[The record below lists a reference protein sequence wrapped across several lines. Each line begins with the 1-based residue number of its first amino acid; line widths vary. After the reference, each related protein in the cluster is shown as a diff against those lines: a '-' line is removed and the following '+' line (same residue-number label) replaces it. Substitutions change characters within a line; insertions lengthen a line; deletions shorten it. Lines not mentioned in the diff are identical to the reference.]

1 MNEVEFRGWLEES
14 GKNRRV
20 IGDTISRMKKLQRE
34 LGINLDD
41 EFKKDK
47 CETIMNALT
56 VNKGDNDIM
65 KKYGDV
71 NLPIGKFTLGTYRY
85 SLKSFIAYKESR

>member
-14 GKNRRV
+14 GKNKRV
-20 IGDTISRMKKLQRE
+20 ISDSISRMRTLQRE
-34 LGINLDD
+34 LGVNLDD

-56 VNKGDNDIM
+56 INKGDNDIM
-65 KKYGDV
+65 KRYGDV
-71 NLPIGKFTLGTYRY
+71 SLPIGKFTLGTYRY
-85 SLKSFIAYKESR
+85 SLKSYIAYKESK

>member
-20 IGDTISRMKKLQRE
+20 IGDTISRMRTLQRE

-56 VNKGDNDIM
+56 VNKGDNDTM
-65 KKYGDV
+65 KKYGGA

-85 SLKSFIAYKESR
+85 SLKSYIAYKESR

>member
-14 GKNRRV
+14 GKNKRV
-20 IGDTISRMKKLQRE
+20 ISDSVSRMRTLQRE
-34 LGINLDD
+34 LGVNLDD
-41 EFKKDK
+41 EFEKDK

-56 VNKGDNDIM
+56 INKGDNDIM

-71 NLPIGKFTLGTYRY
+71 SLPIGKFTLGTYRY
-85 SLKSFIAYKESR
+85 SLKSYIAYKESK

>member
-1 MNEVEFRGWLEES
+1 M
-14 GKNRRV
+14 
-20 IGDTISRMKKLQRE
+20 IGDTVSRMKTLQRE
-34 LGINLDD
+34 LGVNLDD